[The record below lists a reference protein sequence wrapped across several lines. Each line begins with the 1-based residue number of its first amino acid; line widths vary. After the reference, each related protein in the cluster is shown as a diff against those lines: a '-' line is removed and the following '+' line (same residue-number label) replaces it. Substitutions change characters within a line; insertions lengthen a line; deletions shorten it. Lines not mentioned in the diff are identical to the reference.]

1 MSTLTIRP
9 VKDKAGNLEFLKA
22 AFPIFADDPNWVAP
36 LFIER
41 LEHLDAKKNPYFEHA
56 EAQLFVAERDGKP
69 VGRISAQVDRLH
81 LERYKDE
88 TGQFGFIDAED
99 NQETFAALFKAAED
113 WLRAKGMK
121 RAMGP
126 FSFSINDES
135 GLLID
140 GFNTPPNMMM
150 PHHRSYYAANV
161 EKSGYRKTKD
171 LFAFEFDNRK
181 GLTPTLRKVVDRMMN
196 SGDLKVRP
204 VNKKDLRNEINII
217 MSIFNDAWSEN
228 WGFIPFTEAELNLL
242 AKNFKMLVPANAVQI
257 ASWKG
262 ENAAFIVSMPNI
274 NEWFQGLNG
283 RVMSWKLPQL
293 IKGAITRKSKS
304 VRVPLMG
311 VLKKY
316 QDTMVG
322 AGLALSV
329 IREAS
334 DYQISRGVTH
344 GEFSWVLEDNLRLRH
359 IMESMG
365 ARVYKIYRVYEKA
378 L

>member
-9 VKDKAGNLEFLKA
+9 VKDKAGNLAFLKA
-22 AFPIFADDPNWVAP
+22 AFPIYADDPNWVAP
-36 LFIER
+36 LFLER
-41 LEHLDAKKNPYFEHA
+41 LEHLDPKKNPYFEHA
-56 EAQLFVAERDGKP
+56 EAQLFIAERDGKP
-69 VGRISAQVDRLH
+69 VGRISAQIDRLH

-99 NQETFAALFKAAED
+99 NAETFAALFKAAEH

-135 GLLID
+135 GMLID

-150 PHHRSYYAANV
+150 PHHRNYYAGHV

-181 GLTPTLRKVVDRMMN
+181 GLTPTLRKMVDRMMN

-204 VNKKDLRNEINII
+204 VNKKDLRNEINVI

-283 RVMSWKLPQL
+283 RVLSWKLPKL
-293 IKGAITRKSKS
+293 IKGAITKKSKS

-329 IREAS
+329 IRQAS

-365 ARVYKIYRVYEKA
+365 ARVYKTYRVYEKA

>member
-9 VKDKAGNLEFLKA
+9 VKDKAGNLAFLKA
-22 AFPIFADDPNWVAP
+22 AFPIYADDPNWVAP
-36 LFIER
+36 LFLER
-41 LEHLDAKKNPYFEHA
+41 LEHLDPKKNPYFEHA
-56 EAQLFVAERDGKP
+56 EAQLFIAERDGKP

-99 NQETFAALFKAAED
+99 NPETFAALFNAAED

-121 RAMGP
+121 RTTGP

-135 GLLID
+135 GMLID
-140 GFNTPPNMMM
+140 GFNSPPNMMM
-150 PHHRSYYAANV
+150 PHHRSYYAAHV
-161 EKSGYRKTKD
+161 EKCGYRKTKD
-171 LFAFEFDNRK
+171 LFAFEFDNRS
-181 GLTPTLRKVVDRMMN
+181 GLTPTLRKMVDRMMN

-204 VNKKDLRNEINII
+204 VNKKDLRNEINVI

-283 RVMSWKLPQL
+283 RVLSWKLPKL
-293 IKGAITRKSKS
+293 IKGAITKKSKS

-322 AGLALSV
+322 AGLALAV

-365 ARVYKIYRVYEKA
+365 ARVYKTYRVYEKA

>member
-9 VKDKAGNLEFLKA
+9 VKDKADTMAFLKA
-22 AFPIFADDPNWVAP
+22 AFPIFADDPHWVAP
-36 LFIER
+36 LFLER
-41 LEHLDAKKNPYFEHA
+41 LEHLDPKKNPYFEHA
-56 EAQLFVAERDGKP
+56 EAQLFIAERNGKP

-81 LERYKDE
+81 LERHQDQ

-99 NQETFAALFKAAED
+99 NPETFAALFNAAED

-126 FSFSINDES
+126 FSFSINDET

-150 PHHRSYYAANV
+150 PHHRSYYAAHV
-161 EKSGYRKTKD
+161 ESSGYSKTKD
-171 LFAFEFDNRK
+171 LLAFEFDNRA
-181 GLTPTLRKVVDRMMN
+181 GLTPTLRKMVDRMMA

-204 VNKKDLRNEINII
+204 VNKKDLRNEINVI

-274 NEWFQGLNG
+274 NEWFQGLDG
-283 RVMSWKLPQL
+283 RVLSWKLPRL
-293 IKGAITRKSKS
+293 IKSVITRKSKS

-365 ARVYKIYRVYEKA
+365 ARAYKTYRVYEKA

>member
-1 MSTLTIRP
+1 MTTLTIRP
-9 VKDKAGNLEFLKA
+9 VKDKAGTMAFLKA
-22 AFPIFADDPNWVAP
+22 PFPIFADDPNWVAP
-36 LFIER
+36 LFLER
-41 LEHLDAKKNPYFEHA
+41 LEHLSTKKNPYFEHA
-56 EAQLFVAERDGKP
+56 EAQLFVAERDGRP
-69 VGRISAQVDRLH
+69 VGRISAQIDRLH
-81 LERYKDE
+81 LERYKDQ
-88 TGQFGFIDAED
+88 TGQFGFIDAE
-99 NQETFAALFKAAED
+99 NNPETFAALFKAAED

-121 RAMGP
+121 RVTGP
-126 FSFSINDES
+126 FSFSINDET
-135 GLLID
+135 GLLVD
-140 GFNTPPNMMM
+140 GFNTPPNMLM
-150 PHHRSYYAANV
+150 PHHRKYYAAEV
-161 EKSGYRKTKD
+161 EKNGYRKAKD
-171 LFAFEFDNRK
+171 VLAFEFDNRT
-181 GLTPTLRKVVDRMMN
+181 GLTPTLRKVVDRMMA

-242 AKNFKMLVPANAVQI
+242 AKNFKMLVPAGAVRI

-274 NEWFQGLNG
+274 NEWFRGLNG
-283 RVMSWKLPQL
+283 SLLSWKLPRL
-293 IKGAITRKSKS
+293 LKGVITGKTKS

-365 ARVYKIYRVYEKA
+365 ARAYKTYRVYEKA

>member
-1 MSTLTIRP
+1 MTNLTIRP
-9 VKDKAGNLEFLKA
+9 VTDKAGKMAFLKA
-22 AFPIFADDPNWVAP
+22 PFAIFADDPAWVAP
-36 LFIER
+36 MFFER
-41 LEHLDAKKNPYFEHA
+41 LEHLDTKKNPYFEHA
-56 EAQLFVAERDGKP
+56 EAQLFVAERNGLP

-81 LERYKDE
+81 LDRYKDQ

-99 NQETFAALFKAAED
+99 NPETFSGLFKAAED

-121 RAMGP
+121 RVTGP
-126 FSFSINDES
+126 FSFSINDET

-140 GFNTPPNMMM
+140 GFDKIPNMMM
-150 PHHRSYYAANV
+150 PHHRNYYAARV
-161 EKSGYRKTKD
+161 EANGYRKAKD
-171 LFAFEFDNRK
+171 VLAFEFNNRQ
-181 GLTPTLRKVVDRMMN
+181 GLTPTLRKVVDRMMA

-204 VNKKDLRNEINII
+204 INKKDMDNEMKII
-217 MSIFNDAWSEN
+217 MSIFNDAWSDN
-228 WGFIPFTEAELNLL
+228 WGFIPFTEAEVKMLI
-242 AKNFKMLVPANAVQI
+242 KNFKMLLDAKAVQI

-262 ENAAFIVSMPNI
+262 ENAAFIVSIPNI
-274 NEWFQGLNG
+274 NEWFQGLDG
-283 RVMSWKLPQL
+283 RILTWKLPRL
-293 IKGAITRKSKS
+293 VKSIVTRKSKS

-322 AGLALSV
+322 AGLALAV

-334 DYQISRGVTH
+334 DYQISKGVTH

-365 ARVYKIYRVYEKA
+365 ARVHKTYRVYEKA

>member
-1 MSTLTIRP
+1 
-9 VKDKAGNLEFLKA
+9 
-22 AFPIFADDPNWVAP
+22 
-36 LFIER
+36 
-41 LEHLDAKKNPYFEHA
+41 
-56 EAQLFVAERDGKP
+56 
-69 VGRISAQVDRLH
+69 
-81 LERYKDE
+81 
-88 TGQFGFIDAED
+88 
-99 NQETFAALFKAAED
+99 
-113 WLRAKGMK
+113 MK
-121 RAMGP
+121 RVTGP
-126 FSFSINDES
+126 FSFSINDET
-135 GLLID
+135 GLLIE
-140 GFNTPPNMMM
+140 GFDAPPNMMM
-150 PHHRSYYAANV
+150 PHHRDYYAAHV
-161 EKSGYRKTKD
+161 EKNGFRKAKD
-171 LFAFEFDNRK
+171 VLAFEFDNTS
-181 GLTPTLRKVVDRMMN
+181 GLTPTLRKMVDRMMA

-217 MSIFNDAWSEN
+217 MAIFNDAWADN

-242 AKNFKMLVPANAVQI
+242 AKNFKMLVPAKAVQI

-274 NEWFQGLNG
+274 NEWFKGLNG
-283 RVMSWKLPQL
+283 SVLSWKLPQL
-293 IKGAITRKSKS
+293 IKGVVTKRTKS

-365 ARVYKIYRVYEKA
+365 AKPYKTYRVYEKA